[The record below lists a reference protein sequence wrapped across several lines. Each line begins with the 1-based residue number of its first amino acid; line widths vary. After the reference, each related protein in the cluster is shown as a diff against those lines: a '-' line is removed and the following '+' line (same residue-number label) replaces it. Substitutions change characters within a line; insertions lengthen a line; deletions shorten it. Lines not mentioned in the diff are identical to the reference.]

1 MAKPV
6 WIEFLMKGNLNKG
19 LDDARHKAESLDSV
33 LKKVGATVGIAF
45 GTQQAIEFA
54 GKIMDVRGEVE
65 SLQISFE
72 TLAGKAKGDKLF
84 GDIREFAVNTPM
96 MMQDLAKGAQTLL
109 GFNIEAEKVMPTL
122 KQIGDISM
130 GDSQKF
136 NSLVLAFAQMSST
149 GRLMGQ
155 DLLQMINA
163 GFNPLVVISEKTGK
177 SMAQLKKEMADGKI
191 TVDMVSDAFASAT
204 AEGGKFHGMLEKQ
217 SKGIKGAMGN
227 LEGAWVDMLND
238 IGEKRQGAMVDAI
251 NVTQQLVK
259 NYDKVLDILAQIIVA
274 YGSYKAALMMIV
286 AAQKAMA
293 IGENI
298 RLIMMM
304 RKELGLLNATQQAF
318 NITAMK
324 NPYVLIGVAAAAAG
338 VSIYKMGA
346 ADNAAEAAQKALN
359 KTVEEASKLAKD
371 HQDELD
377 ELTRKAT
384 DEAASTDDRRTAMEQ
399 LMDKYPGIIQKYID
413 EEGHLTDI
421 INLKREI
428 ARLDGQKKSDDLKG
442 KYDKAQRYLDL
453 LDKGERKSMDER
465 KEFMALTNEIWDQQS
480 LWTQI
485 KYAGNSYGFASK
497 YYKNQLPEAKT
508 AYARSNT
515 ENRIREF
522 GYKLEDMTDDELGK
536 VSQYTKGLLDKF
548 GKKTKAALDSYTNDY
563 LTEEDLAGRLGTIS
577 SILDRRHPHKTD
589 DAPKQPKGKTALE
602 IATERKQKEYDQQR
616 GLDEYTRKTKLAN
629 EKSELEIRQ
638 ARLDADEEGT
648 QKELEQIDI
657 NYNRLLL
664 ANKERR
670 EQMIKELQEAER
682 KQWEMGNPNAS
693 KEGKVFNYTK
703 GENDLTEEQKATLK
717 EYENVANEYEKS
729 AKEKLYKELL
739 KQYQDYETQRTEINK
754 KFDADRRAI
763 EEAPADQKVKEAAL
777 AELERKRKESLKS
790 VSDEETAQLQ
800 KTSSLM
806 ISLFED
812 AAEKSSKQ
820 IRKIVKETKELL
832 DYLAH
837 TKDEDITPKFG
848 FTAEQLRALKESPEK
863 IKAIQEQYKKLKE
876 EALKNNPFKTLA
888 EDIKD
893 LFKKKDKDDKE
904 STESKLKKLGKSAAE
919 TAELIGGVAG
929 NLREVFSAL
938 GNDDMAQSME
948 DIETLMGSV
957 SNIGK
962 GFSEGGIIGGITAA
976 AGEALNFVSKAFAA
990 NARHKQALKEIM
1002 NETIAQQRAYNL
1014 LLMEQNLEYEKGTTI
1029 FGSDAYG
1036 KAINAIA
1043 VMKDAVAA
1051 LNKELRGDGNY
1062 SGGKNFLGIDLL
1074 TKARRDYYNAY
1085 AGLANL
1091 KIKTGHKKTGLFGW
1105 GSGKDIYSSIL
1116 EVYPDLI
1123 NKEGELNEELAETI
1137 LNTRTMSDE
1146 DKAALQNM
1154 INLSKEAKA
1163 AIEEMRSYL
1172 TNTFGELGNVISD
1185 ALVDAF
1191 RNGTDAGKA
1200 FYESVSKT
1208 LEKLATEMIYSV
1220 TLQNWFSQ
1228 AQEQMEEV
1236 MKNANLDSDA
1246 KFQKY
1251 VDILDQMTDG
1261 VLSEQGNYTA
1271 LLEKYKKMAEDKGFD
1286 LFASDASKGQTAKSG
1301 GFSAMSQDQGTK
1313 LDGMF
1318 TAGLQHW
1325 ASMDENIGSVVDK
1338 IGGAL
1343 DRLKKIEENTE
1354 YCKRLDDI
1362 AEDISY
1368 MKKNGVKMK

>member
-1 MAKPV
+1 
-6 WIEFLMKGNLNKG
+6 MKINHMT
-19 LDDARHKAESLDSV
+19 R
-33 LKKVGATVGIAF
+33 
-45 GTQQAIEFA
+45 
-54 GKIMDVRGEVE
+54 R
-65 SLQISFE
+65 
-72 TLAGKAKGDKLF
+72 
-84 GDIREFAVNTPM
+84 
-96 MMQDLAKGAQTLL
+96 TLL
-109 GFNIEAEKVMPTL
+109 TMLVACACMTMVAQVRQPAIPRDAALEAK
-122 KQIGDISM
+122 I
-130 GDSQKF
+130 
-136 NSLVLAFAQMSST
+136 
-149 GRLMGQ
+149 
-155 DLLQMINA
+155 
-163 GFNPLVVISEKTGK
+163 EKTLSK
-177 SMAQLKKEMADGKI
+177 MTLDEKI
-191 TVDMVSDAFASAT
+191 
-204 AEGGKFHGMLEKQ
+204 GQMLELNLDV
-217 SKGIKGAMGN
+217 MGKMSMEN
-227 LEGAWVDMLND
+227 AKVD
-238 IGEKRQGAMVDAI
+238 R
-251 NVTQQLVK
+251 
-259 NYDKVLDILAQIIVA
+259 DKVRQVMQQYGTPEKETEALLKMTDQQII
-274 YGSYKAALMMIV
+274 
-286 AAQKAMA
+286 
-293 IGENI
+293 
-298 RLIMMM
+298 
-304 RKELGLLNATQQAF
+304 
-318 NITAMK
+318 
-324 NPYVLIGVAAAAAG
+324 
-338 VSIYKMGA
+338 
-346 ADNAAEAAQKALN
+346 D
-359 KTVEEASKLAKD
+359 
-371 HQDELD
+371 
-377 ELTRKAT
+377 
-384 DEAASTDDRRTAMEQ
+384 
-399 LMDKYPGIIQKYID
+399 
-413 EEGHLTDI
+413 
-421 INLKREI
+421 
-428 ARLDGQKKSDDLKG
+428 
-442 KYDKAQRYLDL
+442 
-453 LDKGERKSMDER
+453 
-465 KEFMALTNEIWDQQS
+465 
-480 LWTQI
+480 
-485 KYAGNSYGFASK
+485 
-497 YYKNQLPEAKT
+497 
-508 AYARSNT
+508 
-515 ENRIREF
+515 
-522 GYKLEDMTDDELGK
+522 
-536 VSQYTKGLLDKF
+536 
-548 GKKTKAALDSYTNDY
+548 
-563 LTEEDLAGRLGTIS
+563 RLGNY
-577 SILDRRHPHKTD
+577 P
-589 DAPKQPKGKTALE
+589 
-602 IATERKQKEYDQQR
+602 
-616 GLDEYTRKTKLAN
+616 
-629 EKSELEIRQ
+629 
-638 ARLDADEEGT
+638 
-648 QKELEQIDI
+648 IDI
-657 NYNRLLL
+657 Y
-664 ANKERR
+664 
-670 EQMIKELQEAER
+670 Q
-682 KQWEMGNPNAS
+682 GD
-693 KEGKVFNYTK
+693 TK
-703 GENDLTEEQKATLK
+703 RVWKL
-717 EYENVANEYEKS
+717 NE
-729 AKEKLYKELL
+729 
-739 KQYQDYETQRTEINK
+739 T
-754 KFDADRRAI
+754 
-763 EEAPADQKVKEAAL
+763 
-777 AELERKRKESLKS
+777 
-790 VSDEETAQLQ
+790 
-800 KTSSLM
+800 M
-806 ISLFED
+806 
-812 AAEKSSKQ
+812 
-820 IRKIVKETKELL
+820 L
-832 DYLAH
+832 D
-837 TKDEDITPKFG
+837 T
-848 FTAEQLRALKESPEK
+848 
-863 IKAIQEQYKKLKE
+863 
-876 EALKNNPFKTLA
+876 
-888 EDIKD
+888 
-893 LFKKKDKDDKE
+893 
-904 STESKLKKLGKSAAE
+904 LKKLGKSAAE

-1172 TNTFGELGNVISD
+1172 TNTFGELGNAISD
-1185 ALVDAF
+1185 SLVDAF

-1200 FYESVSKT
+1200 FYENVSKT

-1325 ASMDENIGSVVDK
+1325 ASMDKNIGSAVDK

-1343 DRLKKIEENTE
+1343 ERLKKIEENTE

-1362 AEDISY
+1362 AEDINY
-1368 MKKNGVKMK
+1368 MRKNGVKMK